1 MLLLKIQNCPPL
13 CLMIPIRNKIY
24 LHSSACNWLTLDS
37 ETIGSVLPLQVRP
50 SPVNPGLHLQRY
62 DPFVLLHIASALQLD
77 VPSTHSFTSVKF
89 NGNQFNR
96 ENPYTHDQFYHFK
109 GWSLNFQF
117 PFPCSLNKIRA
128 SVTFTFAS
136 PSISRIS
143 RFTWTVIR
151 TIGIV
156 ANSIF
161 TAALCSWSTL
171 IDIWK

>member
-1 MLLLKIQNCPPL
+1 
-13 CLMIPIRNKIY
+13 MIPIRSNIY
-24 LHSSACNWLTLDS
+24 LHFSVSNWLTLDS
-37 ETIGSVLPLQVRP
+37 ETKGSVLPLQVRP

-96 ENPYTHDQFYHFK
+96 EIPWTHDQFYHFK
-109 GWSLNFQF
+109 GWNLCFQF

-128 SVTFTFAS
+128 LVTFTLAS

-143 RFTWTVIR
+143 RFTWTVIG
-151 TIGIV
+151 TFGIV

-161 TAALCSWSTL
+161 TAVLCS
-171 IDIWK
+171 